1 MSSANQP
8 WMKHVNPPDFEWDK
22 RWSDVSVADLRHS
35 LDERKGADVEYDRPD
50 LTKEKLNDDYQRL
63 FIEVFLAHVRDILA
77 NSDKTAC
84 VAPLRLML
92 LGTAGTGKST
102 TVQTLLQEIKR
113 LLAESSYAG
122 DFVRVA
128 APTGCAAFNIR
139 FGATTLHRLF
149 HILNPFKWREL
160 HENSQELAT
169 FQENEGLAFSHRGRS
184 QHDW

>member
-1 MSSANQP
+1 
-8 WMKHVNPPDFEWDK
+8 MKHVNPPEFEWAK
-22 RWSDVSVADLRHS
+22 RWSDVNVAEWRRL
-35 LDERKGADVEYDRPD
+35 LEERKGADVEYDRPD

-63 FIEVFLAHVRDILA
+63 FIEVFLAHVREILA
-77 NSDKTAC
+77 NKDKTTC
-84 VAPLRLML
+84 VPPLRLML

-113 LLAESSYAG
+113 LLAESSYEG

-149 HILNPFKWREL
+149 NILNPFRWREL
-160 HENSQELAT
+160 HENTQELAN
-169 FQENEGLAFSHRGRS
+169 FQEK
-184 QHDW
+184 